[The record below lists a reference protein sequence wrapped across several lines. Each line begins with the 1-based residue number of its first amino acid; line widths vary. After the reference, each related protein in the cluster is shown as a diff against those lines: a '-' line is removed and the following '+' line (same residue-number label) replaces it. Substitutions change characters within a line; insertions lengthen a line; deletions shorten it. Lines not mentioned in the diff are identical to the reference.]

1 MATNSDPGNAETG
14 DLRSTPLA
22 AWHRAEGAR
31 MVPFAG
37 YSMPVQYPAGIM
49 AEHLWTRAHAGLF
62 DVSHMGQCFLIPGDG
77 RFETAAK
84 ALEALVPADI
94 LNLRPGQ
101 QRYSQLLADDGGI
114 LDDLMVTRL
123 GLAGHEH
130 WLYLVVNAACKD
142 SDYAHIRARLPEGV
156 TIRIAEDLALVAVQ
170 GPEAVASLAALNPAV
185 ADLKFMTSTDLPL
198 DGIWAHVSRTGYTGE
213 DGVEIS
219 VKAGDVAAMVGKLV
233 ADPRVKPIGLGAR
246 DSLRLEAGLC
256 LYGHD
261 IDATTSPIE
270 ADLKWSIQKRRREE
284 GGFPGAAR
292 IQRELRE
299 GPSRLRVGIRPEGR
313 QPAREGT
320 EIFAGGRRIGIIT
333 SGGFGPSANQP
344 VAMGYV
350 EASLAKPDTAVTL
363 IVRGKELPAR
373 IAAMP
378 FVPHRYFR

>member
-77 RFETAAK
+77 RFETAAR

-94 LNLRPGQ
+94 LNLKPGQ

-123 GLAGHEH
+123 GLVGHEH

-142 SDYAHIRARLPEGV
+142 SDYAHIRAKLPEGV
-156 TIRIAEDLALVAVQ
+156 ALRIAEDLALVAVQ

-299 GPSRLRVGIRPEGR
+299 GPSRLRVGISPEGR